1 MLLKMHNKKSQLYR
15 QIFIYILAILVTS
28 FIVVFGYKA
37 IKDFKDRAEQV
48 ACLKFKNDLQI
59 SIERMSSEYGS
70 VERKDLQLCSDYKVV
85 CFVDY
90 DSQWKSNPTFNSQFS
105 DGSPVPSDPI
115 IIDSIKSGTGK
126 NVFFIENLAIE
137 SFYAGKISVEG
148 DVLCIKAVNNKISLK
163 LTGKGNYVEL
173 SGWPQI

>member
-1 MLLKMHNKKSQLYR
+1 M
-15 QIFIYILAILVTS
+15 VTS

-70 VERKDLQLCSDYKVV
+70 VERKDIQLCSDYRAV
-85 CFVDY
+85 CFVETVKDLNTFSPDFKY
-90 DSQWKSNPTFNSQFS
+90 VNYIPTPAT
-105 DGSPVPSDPI
+105 DDPI
-115 IIDSIKSGTGK
+115 IIDSIKSVTGK
-126 NVFFIENLAIE
+126 NVFLIENLAKE